1 MLFLFLFALLVF
13 SLTDFEGFDRHAE
26 DPNPCFAPY
35 PAHPPPRL
43 TRKLKAEEA
52 ALLPPAMAR
61 LSTSPTSSGGSPSA
75 RTPSGTG
82 TGGESDVF
90 DEVDDTE
97 MQLQNTISHIERLI
111 LSSRKVKN
119 LAPSAAS
126 SAATREGGGGGGG
139 GSGGGPSDSSGGE
152 GDSKSGGGV
161 SAESDGDG
169 SAAPSTR
176 GPRTRIPPKIDRK
189 ALLSRRQS
197 TSFFDTKPV
206 FSARDSSS
214 SFTKMWNGG
223 GTPGSGGS
231 GLGALGEEGGERPLT
246 SRATHSRRQSER
258 WGWKGDVGGEDIVV
272 GTPPTVEGSAG
283 STSESPSNG

>member
-1 MLFLFLFALLVF
+1 M
-13 SLTDFEGFDRHAE
+13 
-26 DPNPCFAPY
+26 
-35 PAHPPPRL
+35 
-43 TRKLKAEEA
+43 
-52 ALLPPAMAR
+52 
-61 LSTSPTSSGGSPSA
+61 
-75 RTPSGTG
+75 
-82 TGGESDVF
+82 ESDTF

-119 LAPSAAS
+119 LAPSV
-126 SAATREGGGGGGG
+126 AATAAAREAGA
-139 GSGGGPSDSSGGE
+139 GPSDSSGGE
-152 GDSKSGGGV
+152 GDGKSGGAA

-169 SAAPSTR
+169 AAASSR
-176 GPRTRIPPKIDRK
+176 GARARVPPKIDRK
-189 ALLSRRQS
+189 ALVSRRQS

-223 GTPGSGGS
+223 GSA
-231 GLGALGEEGGERPLT
+231 LRALGEEDGKRPLT
-246 SRATHSRRQSER
+246 SRPTHTRRQSER
-258 WGWKGDVGGEDIVV
+258 WGWKGEVGTEDVIV